1 MRHKKGS
8 ENMAREDIV
17 ELQKK
22 VDELEHFL
30 KYEMPADTLLGRLS
44 VKFTIREYKRKIAK
58 LMAEL
63 E

>member
-1 MRHKKGS
+1 
-8 ENMAREDIV
+8 MAREDIV